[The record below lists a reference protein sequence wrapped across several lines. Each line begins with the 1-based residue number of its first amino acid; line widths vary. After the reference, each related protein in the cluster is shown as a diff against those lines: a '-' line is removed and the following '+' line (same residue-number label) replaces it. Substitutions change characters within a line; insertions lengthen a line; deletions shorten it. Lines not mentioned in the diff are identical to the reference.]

1 MARRIRPIGSFQSAP
16 RQSAM
21 RSLTDFNPHRVVVF
35 SKRPAVIDKELAIE
49 IPYPRSSK
57 TRFLPEFTELERQAG
72 VALGIVHQ

>member
-1 MARRIRPIGSFQSAP
+1 MPTMPFELG
-16 RQSAM
+16 
-21 RSLTDFNPHRVVVF
+21 DVVLVPF
-35 SKRPAVIDKELAIE
+35 PFTSQTATKKRPAVIVKELAIG